1 MAGKLFRQV
10 LLNGFS
16 NTLASRVTLFS
27 SYLFILVGF
36 FLTWSVIDN
45 DNDAY
50 IKFQYFYFAYKSSR
64 LMEMSH
70 C

>member
-1 MAGKLFRQV
+1 M
-10 LLNGFS
+10 
-16 NTLASRVTLFS
+16 TLFS
-27 SYLFILVGF
+27 YYLFILVGF

-45 DNDAY
+45 VNDAY
-50 IKFQYFYFAYKSSR
+50 IKFQDFYFAYKSSH